1 MAEVVQEPQPCFPV
15 TTYLVVG
22 GQVFDQLPDPRAQ
35 LVGEVRR
42 CGPDESVDVADRR
55 FGHDGRKRNGYGKRG
70 SWLSGSEATLQGSC
84 ADTGFARV
92 PARGISRV
100 ELMRRP
106 LSIELML
113 LTTVVLWALNL
124 TVTRYILTHGFE
136 PLAYATV
143 RYGAAATIFL
153 AIALVAERTLL
164 IRRRDLGLVLFAV
177 LCLWLNQL
185 SFVYALEK
193 TSASTIALILGATP
207 IFAALIGLALGLER
221 LSRKFWVAAAVS
233 FAGVG
238 FVALG
243 SSAGVSGDVR
253 GNVLGI
259 ATAATWA
266 GYSVAIAPLMERYSA
281 SRISAVVLSL
291 GWVLIA
297 LVGFPQAA
305 GQDYG
310 LGWNV
315 WALLAFATI
324 GPLVVTNILWFRSL
338 HRIGASRATL
348 VANLQPFV
356 AAVFALVLLSERM
369 TLLQAVGG
377 ILIAGG
383 ILTARRRPPAPASE

>member
-1 MAEVVQEPQPCFPV
+1 
-15 TTYLVVG
+15 
-22 GQVFDQLPDPRAQ
+22 
-35 LVGEVRR
+35 
-42 CGPDESVDVADRR
+42 
-55 FGHDGRKRNGYGKRG
+55 
-70 SWLSGSEATLQGSC
+70 
-84 ADTGFARV
+84 
-92 PARGISRV
+92 
-100 ELMRRP
+100 MRRP

-124 TVTRYILTHGFE
+124 TVTRYILTHGFQ

-143 RYGAAATIFL
+143 RYGAATLIFL
-153 AIALVAERTLL
+153 TIALVAERSLR
-164 IRRRDLGLVLFAV
+164 IRRRDLGLVLLAA

-221 LSRKFWVAAAVS
+221 LSRKFWIAAAVS

-243 SSAGVSGDVR
+243 SSGGVSGDVR
-253 GNVLGI
+253 GDLLGI

-297 LVGFPQAA
+297 LVGFPQTA

-310 LGWNV
+310 VGWKIWV
-315 WALLAFATI
+315 LLAFATL
-324 GPLVVTNILWFRSL
+324 GPLVLTNVLWFRSL

-369 TLLQAVGG
+369 TVLQVVGG

-383 ILTARRRPPAPASE
+383 ILTARRRPPTPPPE

>member
-1 MAEVVQEPQPCFPV
+1 
-15 TTYLVVG
+15 
-22 GQVFDQLPDPRAQ
+22 
-35 LVGEVRR
+35 
-42 CGPDESVDVADRR
+42 
-55 FGHDGRKRNGYGKRG
+55 
-70 SWLSGSEATLQGSC
+70 
-84 ADTGFARV
+84 
-92 PARGISRV
+92 
-100 ELMRRP
+100 MRRP

-143 RYGAAATIFL
+143 RYGAATAIFL
-153 AIALVAERTLL
+153 AIALVAERTLR
-164 IRRRDLGLVLFAV
+164 IRRADLGLVLFAS

-221 LSRKFWVAAAVS
+221 LSRRFWIAAAVS

-243 SSAGVSGDVR
+243 SAGGISGDLR
-253 GNVLGI
+253 GDLLGI
-259 ATAATWA
+259 STAATWA

-281 SRISAVVLSL
+281 SRISAVVLAL
-291 GWVLIA
+291 GWVLIS

-310 LGWNV
+310 LGWEV
-315 WALLAFATI
+315 WALLAFATL
-324 GPLVVTNILWFRSL
+324 GPLVLTNILWFRSL

-356 AAVFALVLLSERM
+356 AAVFALLILSERM
-369 TLLQAVGG
+369 TLLQALGG